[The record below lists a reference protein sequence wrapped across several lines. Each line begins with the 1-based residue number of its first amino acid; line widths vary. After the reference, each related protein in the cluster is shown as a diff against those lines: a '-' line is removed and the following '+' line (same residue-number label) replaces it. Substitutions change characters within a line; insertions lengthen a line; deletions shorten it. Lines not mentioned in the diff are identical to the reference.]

1 MTKAWDR
8 EKARMH
14 ELYMVRNMKLSQM
27 QEIMLKQHNF
37 SASERAYKQKF
48 KEWKWFK
55 KTPVLDLLPRLPHP
69 FALGMFQYE
78 FFVGVSD
85 ERERE
90 GERERVDKKLIRNS
104 QRNQS
109 VNPEAM
115 INIGRPPATSRPYPH
130 PGADLRRCSDSSS
143 LNSMDHHHSQMS
155 PPTSYADPSV
165 SPEHGVYPASQH
177 GLLSLGSVHSPPPI
191 VRDTYQISL
200 PPVSEIQLLPFKETV
215 KESVRTAQIHL
226 DSGDMEVAG
235 DYLEHALKTLQWLTS
250 KGCR

>member
-8 EKARMH
+8 EKSRMH

-27 QEIMLKQHNF
+27 QEIMSKQHNF
-37 SASERAYKQKF
+37 NASERAYKQKF

-55 KTPVLDLLPRLPHP
+55 KTP
-69 FALGMFQYE
+69 
-78 FFVGVSD
+78 
-85 ERERE
+85 
-90 GERERVDKKLIRNS
+90 
-104 QRNQS
+104 RNQG
-109 VNPEAM
+109 VNSDAIAM
-115 INIGRPPATSRPYPH
+115 SIVRPPPTPRSYGH
-130 PGADLRRCSDSSS
+130 PVTDLRRYSDSSS
-143 LNSMDHHHSQMS
+143 LNSMDHHHGQMS

-165 SPEHGVYPASQH
+165 SPEHAVYPAQH
-177 GLLSLGSVHSPPPI
+177 SLLSLGSVHSTQPI

-215 KESVRTAQIHL
+215 KESVKTASVHL
-226 DSGDMEVAG
+226 DSGDLEAAG